1 MAIIR
6 VSSIKE
12 INLPSAS
19 KIKGEN
25 GEVYQYNSLLY
36 FKKVINRCK
45 KIK

>member
-19 KIKGEN
+19 KIKGEIGKSIN
-25 GEVYQYNSLLY
+25 IIHY
-36 FKKVINRCK
+36 FILKK
-45 KIK
+45 